1 MREARTAAGRP
12 PPAGEAMKMAVEP
25 QAEALVVDVVPMRRR
40 HVRSVLRIE
49 NQVYPR
55 PWSMSLFLSELALR
69 STRAYFV
76 ARIGRDVVGYGGV
89 MLTGDDG
96 HITTI
101 AVDPS
106 WQRNQ
111 IGTRVLLALAREA
124 IERDARSLTL
134 EVRLSNKGA
143 QDLYRRFAFGPV
155 GVRKNYYAETNED
168 ALVMWA
174 HEVDRAAYREL
185 LDGIERG
192 IRGETS
198 FESSRRW

>member
-1 MREARTAAGRP
+1 ME
-12 PPAGEAMKMAVEP
+12 PAGFLMAVEP
-25 QAEALVVDVVPMRRR
+25 RADALVVEVVPMRRR

-49 NQVYPR
+49 SQVYPR

-76 ARIGRDVVGYGGV
+76 ARIGRDVVGYGGL

-96 HITTI
+96 HVTTL
-101 AVDPS
+101 AVDPA
-106 WQRNQ
+106 WQRHQ
-111 IGTRVLLALAREA
+111 IGTRLLLALAREA
-124 IERDARSLTL
+124 IEREARNLTL

-143 QDLYRRFAFGPV
+143 QELYRRFAFGPV

-174 HEVDRAAYREL
+174 HEVDRAPYGEL
-185 LDGIERG
+185 LDRIERG
-192 IRGETS
+192 VRGKTAFETP
-198 FESSRRW
+198 RRW